1 MLGGLGLAM
10 FLVFSLAAI
19 AIVGSIVF
27 ASAAHRF
34 LVVLEQTAAGAER
47 ITWPDEPYVDH
58 LWKGFYLAWLA
69 ALWLVPG
76 FLLSWWLGPAAGG
89 WKRLLLPAS
98 LFSLFFPLSLLSSL
112 SASSR
117 MVLLRGD
124 VVRRLLEQPAALA
137 GCYLL
142 SATLLAGACWLFY
155 LALFGHAVFF
165 PLAALALILFS
176 MIYARTWGRIA
187 WLTIKVE
194 KAIERRRPKADLPL
208 GGASTAENLAFTLV
222 EEEADSGAAVSA
234 LPEAPY
240 LLQNE
245 DGDLAGQAQQPMLQS
260 PISGQQRRPHELSGR
275 ADNDRAAEVTLF
287 NPARYFENLKS
298 SLWLWLGLCVVLVL
312 VRQILDN
319 WPS

>member
-89 WKRLLLPAS
+89 WKRMLLPAS
-98 LFSLFFPLSLLSSL
+98 LFCLFFPLSLLSSL

-117 MVLLRGD
+117 MIVLRGD
-124 VVRRLLEQPAALA
+124 VVRQLLEQPAALA

-142 SATLLAGACWLFY
+142 SAVMLAGGCGLFY
-155 LALFGHAVFF
+155 LALFSHVVFL
-165 PLAALALILFS
+165 PVAALVLILFS
-176 MIYARTWGRIA
+176 IIYARTWGRMA

-222 EEEADSGAAVSA
+222 EEEADAGAAVSA
-234 LPEAPY
+234 LPEEPY
-240 LLQNE
+240 LLQDE
-245 DGDLAGQAQQPMLQS
+245 DNDLAAKVESRPLVESLASQPRKKE
-260 PISGQQRRPHELSGR
+260 SGGAESDGT
-275 ADNDRAAEVTLF
+275 AEVSLF
-287 NPARYFENLKS
+287 SAGWYFENLKS
-298 SLWLWLGLCVVLVL
+298 SLWLGLGLCMVLVL